1 MKDKPLSFA
10 MPQNACNSHLH
21 IIDPTFPNDGK
32 AEIQI
37 GTVETYRKLADEL
50 GLPRAIFVQAKPF
63 ALDNS
68 CLLDAIE
75 RFGSENCRG
84 IAVVNNT
91 VSDEELERLHHGAMW
106 PVFEYDREET
116 LEGCCCYC
124 ESHCGICTR
133 ARRVGHRFSAC
144 HGKGQT
150 G

>member
-91 VSDEELERLHHGAMW
+91 VSETSWVEYAVAHERTAAC
-106 PVFEYDREET
+106 RA
-116 LEGCCCYC
+116 CRCYPW
-124 ESHCGICTR
+124 
-133 ARRVGHRFSAC
+133 A
-144 HGKGQT
+144 
-150 G
+150 